1 MGTENQK
8 LITLVNKIHDI
19 AQSRITAGYE
29 DREYI
34 SEDQVES
41 CHRALADLGGSDFAV
56 NYLLFLRNINGFD
69 LNGVR
74 LFGYFN
80 DKNDERDLR
89 KQLSDLQEVPQL
101 FPQAFKNWVMIGET
115 DIDILVFNKKT
126 GMYENR
132 DRIGLDRLNE
142 SHKDIANLLT
152 SLMPLIE

>member
-8 LITLVNKIHDI
+8 LITLINKIHDI
-19 AQSRITAGYE
+19 AQSRIAAGYE
-29 DREYI
+29 DREGI

-41 CHRALADLGGSDFAV
+41 CHQALTSLGGNDFAV
-56 NYLLFLRNINGFD
+56 SYLPFLRNVNGFD

-89 KQLSDLQEVPQL
+89 KQLSDLLEVPEL
-101 FPQAFKNWVMIGET
+101 FPQAFKDWVMIGET
-115 DIDILVFNKKT
+115 DTDILVFNKKT
-126 GMYENR
+126 GLYENR

-142 SHKDIANLLT
+142 SYKDIADLLT